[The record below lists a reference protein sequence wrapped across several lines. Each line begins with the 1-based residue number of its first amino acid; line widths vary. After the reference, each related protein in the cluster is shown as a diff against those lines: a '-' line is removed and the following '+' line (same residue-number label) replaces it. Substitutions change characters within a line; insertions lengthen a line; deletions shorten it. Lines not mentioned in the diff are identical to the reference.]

1 MPPKQDATLL
11 YYVYYHSDVRTDGR
25 ETRLEGRGNKHVTK
39 CVKIDVSTER
49 KTRVR
54 NVRTLGSHLNNRIDK
69 EDICG

>member
-11 YYVYYHSDVRTDGR
+11 YYVYYHSDVRTDGK
-25 ETRLEGRGNKHVTK
+25 ETRLEGTNVTK
-39 CVKIDVSTER
+39 CIKIDVSTER